1 MGVGSSKKREE
12 EKKAKE
18 EQEKKEKL
26 EQAKKDLQLKVID
39 LESKL
44 DQLNTQAKSFQEQAK
59 KKLAE
64 GDKIKAKHLL
74 SKKKRCMEQVE
85 KINGALMMMDDQL
98 FMIENTEIFG
108 GVTGAIK
115 QATDVLKV
123 EQGKVSVS
131 RIESLTNSI
140 RSLKEKNDE
149 VNKFMEDIKD
159 DALEDLDVEDDFLK
173 LENEVNEELPD
184 SNKEKIEY
192 EGNQKIKQRKLMEA

>member
-12 EKKAKE
+12 ERKAKE

-26 EQAKKDLQLKVID
+26 DQAKKDLQLKVIE

-64 GDKIKAKHLL
+64 GDKMKAKHLL

-98 FMIENTEIFG
+98 FMMENAEIFG
-108 GVTGAIK
+108 GVTGVIKDATNAIK
-115 QATDVLKV
+115 A
-123 EQGKVSVS
+123 EQKNVSVS
-131 RIESLTNSI
+131 RIERLTNSI
-140 RSLKEKNDE
+140 RSLKAKNEE
-149 VNKFMEDIKD
+149 VNQFMADIKD

-173 LENEVNEELPD
+173 LENEVNEELPS

-192 EGNQKIKQRKLMEA
+192 GENKKIKQKKLMEA